1 MPNRWPTLNEQ
12 PTWQG
17 VIRTEPQDFQVEE
30 IPAYLPSGSGEHLM
44 ILVEKCDRTTE
55 NVIKELVN
63 QTNTGRGQIGHAGMK
78 DRRAVT
84 RQWLSLPASAKDQLA
99 DFKLEGVKIIQ
110 TGLHGN
116 KLKTGHLKGN
126 RFNIRVRGLDQEATH
141 ALVQRSQLVAKTG
154 IPNYFGPQRFGR
166 DGANEQTGRE
176 LICGK
181 RKERNRQTLRLML
194 SALQSALFNDVLA
207 ERIKQAMFQK
217 VFAGD
222 LLSKADTGGMFIC
235 SEPDIDQAR
244 MDAGQVHPTGPMF
257 GPKMRTPQGEIE
269 KMEQDILAAAG
280 LDANAFRKYAKLTRG
295 TRRALRVIPA
305 DFKTDE
311 NQGSLVL
318 AFSLPAGAYA
328 TSVLRELV
336 DYREASK

>member
-1 MPNRWPTLNEQ
+1 MVERWPTINEC

-17 VIRTEPQDFQVEE
+17 VIRTEPQDFLVEE

-55 NVIKELVN
+55 NVIKELVS

-84 RQWLSLPASAKDQLA
+84 RQWLSLPASAKDRLA

-126 RFNIRVRGLDQEATH
+126 RFNIRVRGLDPQATQ
-141 ALVQRSQLVAKTG
+141 ALVQRSQLVAKNG

-166 DGANEQTGRE
+166 NGANEQTGRE
-176 LICGK
+176 LISGK

-207 ERIKQAMFQK
+207 ERIKRAMFQK

-222 LLSKADTGGMFIC
+222 LLTKSDTGGMFIC
-235 SEPDIDQAR
+235 EDPDIDQAR
-244 MDAGQVHPTGPMF
+244 MDAYEVHPTGPMF
-257 GPKMRTPQGEIE
+257 GPKMRTPQGDIE
-269 KMEQDILAAAG
+269 KMEQEILAAAG
-280 LDANAFRKYAKLTRG
+280 LDRNVFSKYAKLTRG
-295 TRRALRVIPA
+295 TRRALRVTPA
-305 DFKTDE
+305 DLKAEE
-311 NQGSLVL
+311 NQDNL
-318 AFSLPAGAYA
+318 ALTFSLPAGAYA